1 MKNKLLIILLTL
13 IFFSCKTNDN
23 RNISVSY
30 NETADGWLKKPSNN
44 EFYYSEQ
51 INIPII
57 FVKDDKFNDAISILE
72 ETFYKKLTNEEY
84 TYFTGT
90 QNEWD
95 NNAFLIRSI
104 NYSFNENSYRIYISN
119 ENNLL
124 ISHSVLSSGK
134 RKGIQKWPIII
145 IYKDFEKINKIY
157 TNYSV
162 VK

>member
-1 MKNKLLIILLTL
+1 MAN
-13 IFFSCKTNDN
+13 NY
-23 RNISVSY
+23 NIH
-30 NETADGWLKKPSNN
+30 
-44 EFYYSEQ
+44 YSEQ
-51 INIPII
+51 INIPIK

-84 TYFTGT
+84 AYFTGIL
-90 QNEWD
+90 NEWD